1 MTTQNSQ
8 YSGFA
13 SVATIDKAAQ
23 TYEASRFPTA
33 SLQPEKHP
41 YLGLVRPQ
49 TRALDTEVSKALTKV
64 KQEWLAASGTEDLD
78 TAAASLI
85 SQYGNTL
92 YEVKTLLG
100 QEALND
106 AERYLLGDK
115 ALYLAVLK
123 MATEELAN
131 NNDVQGSE
139 SRNIVILMANKY
151 TKNLM
156 NDFLSEAVQNVLAA
170 RNIVLEM
177 LQKEEDEPQS

>member
-8 YSGFA
+8 YGGYA
-13 SVATIDKAAQ
+13 SAANTENAAQ
-23 TYEASRFPTA
+23 AYEPNRYSGTT
-33 SLQPEKHP
+33 LQPEKHP
-41 YLGLVRPQ
+41 YLWLVRPQ
-49 TRALDTEVSKALTKV
+49 TRALGTEVSKALTQV
-64 KQEWLAASGTEDLD
+64 KQEWLTASATEDMD
-78 TAAASLI
+78 AAAAALI

-131 NNDVQGSE
+131 NNDVQGSV

-177 LQKEEDEPQS
+177 LQKEEEPQN

>member
-1 MTTQNSQ
+1 
-8 YSGFA
+8 
-13 SVATIDKAAQ
+13 
-23 TYEASRFPTA
+23 
-33 SLQPEKHP
+33 
-41 YLGLVRPQ
+41 
-49 TRALDTEVSKALTKV
+49 
-64 KQEWLAASGTEDLD
+64 LAASGTEDLD